1 MSYDPEGYW
10 RNAQIQIGGTFA
22 VAKSEKQIILE
33 RQGCVFRGQELLDNH
48 EIDPTKDCYCGRKR
62 AK

>member
-1 MSYDPEGYW
+1 MNYDPDGYW
-10 RNAQIQIGGTFA
+10 ANAQLQRGGIIS

-48 EIDPTKDCYCGRKR
+48 EIDPTKDCYCGRKMAR
-62 AK
+62 